1 MSIGKCRLC
10 LMGCPVTYVEDEEL
24 RWVVD
29 KIFYFKIFRN
39 PGDVALVCETCRE
52 TVTGFHEYAES
63 VWSNQQFL
71 RASAVPST
79 SKGVVTKPDPDGDHV
94 AKREREED
102 EEEPPLPV
110 AYLETSMAN
119 EDESLEDDDEEADY
133 KGDREWM
140 VPEDDDDLEEGDESG
155 DEAITSDPIKSEKKV
170 KRAVFEMDQ
179 DMEDVEYLEDEV
191 QPKKQR
197 TPKVKKSG
205 PSKPVVTKVVESPKT
220 ELEEQLLQHYN
231 LLCDLCGQPLS
242 GFAELMRH
250 FKNIHNQPGYL
261 NCCNKK
267 ITKKCWMIEHIQ
279 VHLNPDIFH
288 CAICRKSYSSSRV
301 LKEHTKEVHTP
312 NEERSIKCETC
323 HKPFATQRAL
333 SAHLMVSHGSVP
345 CPECH
350 KLLASQGSLKK
361 HMVMMHG
368 EGEQHVCDV
377 CARVFR
383 SKPCFDKH
391 VKMHLGTFEVERVQ
405 CTLCLAWLTNKY
417 CLRQHMRRIHTN
429 ADEVVSCE
437 ICGRAQRN
445 QVMLRHHMTRAHG
458 ESRFECDVCFKKFK
472 RPHHMREHKAI
483 HHTGEDLYGC
493 DYCPERFNNKNKQCL
508 HRKTCHPVEFEEE
521 MRRRAMKDV

>member
-1 MSIGKCRLC
+1 MSGKCRLC
-10 LMGCPVTYVEDEEL
+10 MMGCPLSFVEDEEL
-24 RWVVD
+24 RWMID

-39 PGDVALVCETCRE
+39 PGDLTLVCETCRE
-52 TVTGFHEYAES
+52 TVAGFHEYAES
-63 VWSNQQFL
+63 VWKNQQFM
-71 RASAVPST
+71 RASSVPST
-79 SKGVVTKPDPDGDHV
+79 SGIVSKVEPDIHHI
-94 AKREREED
+94 AKREHIDED
-102 EEEPPLPV
+102 QEPPLPV
-110 AYLETSMAN
+110 AYLETSMTNA
-119 EDESLEDDDEEADY
+119 EDSMDDDDQDIDY
-133 KGDREWM
+133 KGDREWLL
-140 VPEDDDDLEEGDESG
+140 PDEDE
-155 DEAITSDPIKSEKKV
+155 DPIDEQEVKPTKTHKV
-170 KRAVFEMDQ
+170 EFEIEE
-179 DMEDVEYLEDEV
+179 MEDVEYLEEE
-191 QPKKQR
+191 QQR
-197 TPKVKKSG
+197 MQFATPKAKKPG
-205 PSKPVVTKVVESPKT
+205 PSKPTKLHESPKS
-220 ELEEQLLQHYN
+220 EIEEQLLQHYN
-231 LLCDLCGQPLS
+231 LCCDLCNQPLN

-250 FKNIHNQPGYL
+250 FKNIHNQPAYL

-279 VHLNPDIFH
+279 VHLNPDTFH

-333 SAHLMVSHGSVP
+333 SAHLMVSHGSIP

-391 VKMHLGTFEVERVQ
+391 VKMHLGTFEAERVQ
-405 CTLCLAWLTNKY
+405 CTLCMAWLTNKY
-417 CLRQHMRRIHTN
+417 CLRQHTRRIHTN

-508 HRKTCHPVEFEEE
+508 HRKTCHPAEFEEE
-521 MRRRAMKDV
+521 MRRRAMKDM